1 MSVAD
6 HLKKFLA
13 EQPQKEAAVPG
24 LGVFYA
30 GEKDGA
36 SCILFKEVSPTDK
49 TFLNYIAFE
58 DNISEESARAEMEEW
73 VHKILHA
80 LKSSGNVY
88 MDGVGGFSI
97 LADRVEFV
105 PAIGGARPVEAEFG
119 LEDPMI
125 DIKLSAKD
133 KVSAEPQAVPEV
145 SSPVVEQDT
154 RPAQP
159 QPQPVSRPDQETRF
173 RAPRTECRQER
184 DSRSNQNDRRHN
196 KNTFRSNPNDNRQR
210 PANPRPAMP
219 NKEMVLENRRGG
231 NGGQGNQRGISR
243 KGSQSEG
250 KNMFTQWWF
259 LLCCLVAVLLIVLF
273 AIRPVRESLFGSTHP
288 TEMESLLPVDD
299 SLIEENVDMML
310 AEEVDM
316 AALAEES
323 VAAENEQIANEVI
336 AGQVQREK
344 AEAKAKQAQSKP
356 QARPAAKPAVKPA
369 AKPAAKPQSQQAG
382 AFAPQAPVK
391 GKFYIIVGS
400 FANKTYAQ
408 NKYNDLKKQGQ
419 APSALYVA
427 DKDIYYISVKTCAT
441 RSEAID
447 SKAYFRDQKKM
458 DCWIFEAK

>member
-1 MSVAD
+1 M
-6 HLKKFLA
+6 KKFLA

-273 AIRPVRESLFGSTHP
+273 AIRPVRESLFGSAHP
-288 TEMESLLPVDD
+288 TEMESLLPVND

-344 AEAKAKQAQSKP
+344 AEAKAKQVQSKP